1 MTAQTRPGQSVNEP
15 TLYVAFELGK
25 KDWKL
30 AMTSGFGVA
39 PWLRTVAS
47 GDWGAVERTLR
58 EGRRRL
64 GLLAKAR
71 VVSCYEAGRDGFW
84 IHRALTA
91 LGVANRVVDSASIEV
106 NRRARRAK
114 TDRLDALKLVRMLVR
129 VCGGERG
136 VWSEVRVPSV
146 ADEAARHV
154 SRERTALTQDQTRLV
169 NQMRG
174 WLATWGATLPA
185 HRRDGWWTRVRDWA
199 GAALPRAVQSR
210 VARAEQRLAGIAA
223 QIAELEAE
231 QRAAVTAAPAG
242 GAAAARTRAVRELIQ
257 LKGVATT
264 SASVLLDEGLL
275 WRAFRNRREIGGLL
289 GFAPTPYESGE
300 SHREQGI
307 RRAGN
312 VRLQAVA
319 IQLAWNWV
327 RWQPQSAL
335 TQWYQT
341 TFGKGKR
348 ARRIGIVAV
357 ARKLVIALWRYVT
370 TGLVPTGA
378 IVKVA

>member
-1 MTAQTRPGQSVNEP
+1 MTAQTRPGESVSEP

-30 AMTSGFGVA
+30 AMTSGFGIA

-47 GDWGAVERTLR
+47 GDLTAVARVLR
-58 EGRRRL
+58 DGRVRF
-64 GLLAKAR
+64 GLSAAAP

-91 LGVANRVVDSASIEV
+91 MGLVNRVVDSASIEV

-129 VCGGERG
+129 VCAGERG
-136 VWSEVRVPSV
+136 VWSEVRVPTV
-146 ADEAARHV
+146 ADEAARQV

-169 NQMRG
+169 NQLRG

-185 HRRDGWWTRVRDWA
+185 RRRGAWWTTVRDWA
-199 GAALPRAVQSR
+199 GAALPVEVQAR
-210 VARAEQRLAGIAA
+210 LARAEGRLQGIEA
-223 QIAELEAE
+223 QIAELEAA
-231 QRAAVTAAPAG
+231 QHARVTAAAPSSAL
-242 GAAAARTRAVRELIQ
+242 RQLVQ

-275 WRAFRNRREIGGLL
+275 WRAFRNRRQIGGLL
-289 GFAPTPYESGE
+289 GFAPTPYDSGE
-300 SHREQGI
+300 SQREQGI
-307 RRAGN
+307 SRAGN
-312 VRLQAVA
+312 ARLQAIS

-327 RWQPQSAL
+327 RWQPTSAL
-335 TQWYQT
+335 TQWYQAH
-341 TFGKGKR
+341 FGKGKR

-357 ARKLVIALWRYVT
+357 ARQLVIALWRYVT
-370 TGLVPTGA
+370 QGVLPTGA

>member
-1 MTAQTRPGQSVNEP
+1 MTAMTRPMTSVSEP

-30 AMTSGFGVA
+30 AMTSGFGVQ

-47 GDWGAVERTLR
+47 KDWPAVQRALGQ
-58 EGRRRL
+58 GRARF
-64 GLLAKAR
+64 GLPGTAL

-91 LGVANRVVDSASIEV
+91 VGIANRVVDSASIEV

-114 TDRLDALKLVRMLVR
+114 TDRLDALKLVMMLVR
-129 VCGGERG
+129 VWAGEPR
-136 VWSEVRVPSV
+136 VWSEVRVPTV
-146 ADEAARHV
+146 ADEAARQV
-154 SRERTALTQDQTRLV
+154 SRERTALTQEQTRLV
-169 NQMRG
+169 NQLRG

-185 HRRDGWWTRVRDWA
+185 RRRGAWWTTVPDWA
-199 GAALPRAVQSR
+199 GAALPGEVQAR
-210 VARAEQRLAGIAA
+210 LARAEVRLQGLAA
-223 QIAELEAE
+223 QIAELDA
-231 QRAAVTAAPAG
+231 QQQAAVTAAPAP
-242 GAAAARTRAVRELIQ
+242 AALRQLVQ

-264 SASVLLDEGLL
+264 SASVLLDEGLV
-275 WRAFRNRREIGGLL
+275 WRAFRNRRQIGGLL
-289 GFAPTPYESGE
+289 GFAPTPYDSGE
-300 SHREQGI
+300 STREQGI
-307 RRAGN
+307 SRAGN
-312 VRLQAVA
+312 ARLQAIS

-335 TQWYQT
+335 TQWYQAN
-341 TFGKGKR
+341 FGTGKR

-357 ARKLVIALWRYVT
+357 ARKLVIALWRYVM
-370 TGLVPTGA
+370 TGVVPAGA

>member
-1 MTAQTRPGQSVNEP
+1 MTRPMMSVSEP

-30 AMTSGFGVA
+30 AMTSGFGIE

-47 GDWGAVERTLR
+47 GDWVGVERALAQ
-58 EGRRRL
+58 GRARL
-64 GLLAKAR
+64 GLAAAAR

-91 LGVANRVVDSASIEV
+91 RGIANRVVDSASIEV

-114 TDRLDALKLVRMLVR
+114 TDRLDALKLVTMLVR
-129 VCGGERG
+129 VRGGERR
-136 VWSEVRVPSV
+136 VWREVRVPTV
-146 ADEAARHV
+146 AEEAARQV

-174 WLATWGATLPA
+174 WVATWGTTLPS
-185 HRRDGWWTRVRDWA
+185 RRRGAWWSTVRDWA
-199 GAALPRAVQSR
+199 GAPLPIEVQAR
-210 VARAEQRLAGIAA
+210 LARADARLQGLEA
-223 QIAELEAE
+223 QIAELAA
-231 QRAAVTAAPAG
+231 QQQVAVTAAPAP
-242 GAAAARTRAVRELIQ
+242 AALRQLVQ
-257 LKGVATT
+257 LKGVAAT
-264 SASVLLDEGLL
+264 SASVLLDEGLV
-275 WRAFRNRREIGGLL
+275 WRAFRNRRQIGGLL
-289 GFAPTPYESGE
+289 GLAPTPYASGE
-300 SHREQGI
+300 STREQGI
-307 RRAGN
+307 SRAGN
-312 VRLQAVA
+312 ARLQAIS

-335 TQWYQT
+335 TQWYQAK
-341 TFGKGKR
+341 FGQGTR

-370 TGLVPTGA
+370 TGVVPQGA